1 MKEYRI
7 NVRFNLE
14 NETDRMIV
22 AYLNRLREA
31 EHVSR
36 NQFVINAIYAQIT
49 DEARNAALIERFRT
63 LLREELSAISIA
75 PAQEKTPEPATGF
88 SLEVNDA
95 EVEQSKEYL
104 RAGLELFT

>member
-22 AYLNRLREA
+22 GYLNRLREA

-36 NQFVINAIYAQIT
+36 NQFVINAIYARIT
-49 DEARNAALIERFRT
+49 DETRNTALIERFRT
-63 LLREELSAISIA
+63 ILREELSAISVA
-75 PAQEKTPEPATGF
+75 PVQEKTLEPATDF
-88 SLEVNDA
+88 SLDVNDA
-95 EVEQSKEYL
+95 EMEQSKEYL
-104 RAGLELFT
+104 RAGLKLFT

>member
-7 NVRFNLE
+7 NIRFNLE

-22 AYLNRLREA
+22 GYLNRLREA

-49 DEARNAALIERFRT
+49 DETRSTALIERFRT
-63 LLREELSAISIA
+63 VLREELSAISIA
-75 PAQEKTPEPATGF
+75 PAKEETPEPATGF
-88 SLEVNDA
+88 TFEVND
-95 EVEQSKEYL
+95 VKMEQSKEYL

>member
-49 DEARNAALIERFRT
+49 DETRNTALIERFRT
-63 LLREELSAISIA
+63 VLREELSAISIS
-75 PAQEKTPEPATGF
+75 PAQQETPEPVTDF
-88 SLEVNDA
+88 SLEVNDV
-95 EVEQSKEYL
+95 EIEQSKEYL
-104 RAGLELFT
+104 RAGLELFA